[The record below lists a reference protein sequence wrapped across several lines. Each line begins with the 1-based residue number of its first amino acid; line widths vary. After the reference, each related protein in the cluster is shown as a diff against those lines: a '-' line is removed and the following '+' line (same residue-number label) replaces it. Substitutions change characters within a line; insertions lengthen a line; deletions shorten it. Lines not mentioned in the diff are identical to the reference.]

1 MKLSIANIMA
11 AALMSLAVSTATYA
25 GNKARGTVKIRMIET
40 TDVHGRFFPYDFI
53 RQQPVGGALARVSR
67 REMGDGCCAG
77 CVGGRVLSA

>member
-11 AALMSLAVSTATYA
+11 AAFMSLAVSTATYA

-53 RQQPVGGALARVSR
+53 RQQI
-67 REMGDGCCAG
+67 
-77 CVGGRVLSA
+77 GRAHV